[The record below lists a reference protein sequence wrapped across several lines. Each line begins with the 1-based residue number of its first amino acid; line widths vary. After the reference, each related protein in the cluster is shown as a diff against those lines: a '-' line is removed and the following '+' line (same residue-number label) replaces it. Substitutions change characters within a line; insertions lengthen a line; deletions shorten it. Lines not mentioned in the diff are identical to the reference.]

1 MFLKRFPELFQFVLT
16 RFYNNFPSKSFYILY
31 HRTFL
36 PFLFFVK
43 IFFPLYPFIQYIA
56 AHYVHENLGI

>member
-36 PFLFFVK
+36 QFLFFVK
-43 IFFPLYPFIQYIA
+43 KSFFAYTRLSNI
-56 AHYVHENLGI
+56 